1 MHTIENRYRDGV
13 RWQSRTADVDVD
25 VDECDETP
33 VGDLIESA
41 RLAPLWLALGWH
53 DIKQRYRRSVVGPF
67 WIAISTLLFLA
78 IMSFLYAA
86 LFKQPYSVFL
96 PMATAGLVTWSFIS
110 ACLTEGARVFID
122 QSTAI
127 KQLPLPLPVHVFRL
141 LWLQFVIMLHNAVV
155 IVLIGFLTGQAPD
168 HSIVL
173 ILPAMA
179 LLLINLGWMAL
190 FLGVVSARYR
200 DVPIIVGALMPIM
213 FLATPIFWTRDL
225 LSGDRSWIVEYN
237 PIANMIEV
245 VRGPVL
251 GTAPPSTAWLAC
263 ILTAVVGWTVTIAIY
278 GRCRYRIAS
287 WV

>member
-1 MHTIENRYRDGV
+1 VHTIENRYGDGV
-13 RWQSRTADVDVD
+13 LWQSPTADLDA
-25 VDECDETP
+25 DEDNETP

-67 WIAISTLLFLA
+67 WITISTLLFLA
-78 IMSFLYAA
+78 VMSFLYAA

-96 PMATAGLVTWSFIS
+96 PMATAGLVTGGFIS
-110 ACLTEGARVFID
+110 GCLTEGARVFID

-141 LWLQFVIMLHNAVV
+141 LWLQFVVMLHNAVV
-155 IVLIGFLTGQAPD
+155 IVPISFFMGQAPN
-168 HSIVL
+168 HNIIL
-173 ILPAMA
+173 ILPALA
-179 LLLINLGWMAL
+179 LLLINLCWMAL
-190 FLGVVSARYR
+190 LLGIISARYR

-225 LSGDRSWIVEYN
+225 LPGDRSWVVEFN

-251 GTAPPSTAWLAC
+251 GTAPPSTAWIAC
-263 ILTAVVGWTVTIAIY
+263 ILAAILGWTVTITVY
-278 GRCRYRIAS
+278 GRCRHRIAS

>member
-1 MHTIENRYRDGV
+1 M
-13 RWQSRTADVDVD
+13 
-25 VDECDETP
+25 
-33 VGDLIESA
+33 
-41 RLAPLWLALGWH
+41 
-53 DIKQRYRRSVVGPF
+53 
-67 WIAISTLLFLA
+67 
-78 IMSFLYAA
+78 
-86 LFKQPYSVFL
+86 
-96 PMATAGLVTWSFIS
+96 
-110 ACLTEGARVFID
+110 
-122 QSTAI
+122 
-127 KQLPLPLPVHVFRL
+127 FRL